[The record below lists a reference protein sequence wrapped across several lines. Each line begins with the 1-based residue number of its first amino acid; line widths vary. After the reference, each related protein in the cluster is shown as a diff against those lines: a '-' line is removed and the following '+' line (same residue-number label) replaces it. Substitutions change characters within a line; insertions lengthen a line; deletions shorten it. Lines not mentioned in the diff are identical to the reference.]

1 MKVDLHCHTKATK
14 NDGPGRNV
22 TPELFAEKI
31 ALADVEV
38 VAITNHNHFDLEQ
51 FNQLSKAA
59 ASTQVWPGA
68 ELDIQGQFGKW
79 HMLVIGNP
87 GKAVAFAESIKK
99 LVGDKAPKDCLWKF
113 DQIWS
118 EFAASD
124 VLFVSHC
131 HDKKPGIT
139 LQEIEQIRQITNNDW
154 RLYFEPKSLATLGIW
169 SAHGYPM
176 LLGSDVKDWNDY
188 EKCRFSKLRLK
199 VDSFD
204 QFLLLAKRDR
214 QVVETLL
221 NASAPK
227 TLQVSPHESVHFPI
241 RLYNDVNVIFGQKGT
256 GKTQIVRSIENE
268 CTRTSISVASYYGG
282 EKYDEYDKIVDSSEI
297 ERNLSDFGRTDSI
310 AELESILNWSDSL
323 PTPLAKYVSWFSTKG
338 NNSKK
343 DRFKISESTIL
354 PVPSNAAYDKAKR
367 IKNLAESTVANWPLD
382 TVAGYLSED
391 DAITLVELLK
401 RLNEAASE
409 DALSK
414 FIDKESTIRANAA
427 LAALKNAIDR
437 KSGTISKPSST
448 GFLEFVMA
456 RIELKNCLDVV
467 ANAISPSELKD
478 NSYLGTLEDK
488 GELRL
493 VSRKRLLC
501 SDSRTSEFSVGI
513 NKLRSWKLA
522 FERVLASIWTD
533 DLASNIASF
542 CSEAERTGVYSA
554 CDFIGTSRYVTL
566 ADGKTKYEPSDGE
579 KGILVIERKLRE
591 EADVYLLDE
600 PELGMSNQYIDKVI
614 RTRVQELASAGRT
627 VVVSTHNANLA
638 VRTLPYLSLYREHVG
653 GLDFKTYIGNPFVNK
668 LVNISDPTDE
678 KEWSLVSMTTL
689 EGGAE
694 AFYDREAI
702 YEAGAY
708 EY

>member
-59 ASTQVWPGA
+59 SSAQVWPGA
-68 ELDIQGQFGKW
+68 ELDVQGQFGKW

-87 GKAVAFAESIKK
+87 KKAAVLADSIQK
-99 LVGDKAPKDCLWKF
+99 LVGDKAPKDCLWTF
-113 DQIWS
+113 DQVWE

-131 HDKKPGIT
+131 HDKRPGIT
-139 LQEIEQIRQITNNDW
+139 LQEIERIRQMTSNDW

-176 LLGSDVKDWNDY
+176 LLGSDVKDWNTY
-188 EKCRFSKLRLK
+188 ENCRFSKLRLK

-221 NASAPK
+221 SASTPK
-227 TLQVSPHESVHFPI
+227 TFQVSPHESVRFPI
-241 RLYNDVNVIFGQKGT
+241 KLYNDVNIIFGQKGT
-256 GKTQIVRSIENE
+256 GKTQIVRSIESE
-268 CTRTSISVASYYGG
+268 CTRISISVASYYGG
-282 EKYDEYDKIVDSSEI
+282 EKYDEYDKIIDSSNI
-297 ERNLSDFGRTDSI
+297 ERNASEFGRTDAA
-310 AELESILNWSDSL
+310 AELESISNWSDPL

-343 DRFKISESTIL
+343 DNFRISESATL
-354 PVPSNAAYDKAKR
+354 PVPSSAVYSSAKR
-367 IKNLAESTVANWPLD
+367 IKDLAKNTAEEWPLD
-382 TVAGYLSED
+382 TVTRYLGED
-391 DAITLVELLK
+391 DAMALVELLK
-401 RLNEAASE
+401 KLREATFE
-409 DALSK
+409 DALHK
-414 FIDKESTIRANAA
+414 FVDKESTVRANTA

-437 KSGTISKPSST
+437 KSGTISKPSAT
-448 GFLEFVMA
+448 GFLEFAMT
-456 RIELKNCLDVV
+456 RIELKHCLDAV
-467 ANAISPSELKD
+467 ANAISPGILTSD
-478 NSYLGTLEDK
+478 SYLGTLEDK

-493 VSRKRLLC
+493 VTQKRFLC
-501 SDSRTSEFSVGI
+501 SDSRTTEFSFGI
-513 NKLRSWKLA
+513 NKLRGWKTA
-522 FERVLASIWTD
+522 FEKVVATIWTN

-542 CSEAERTGVYSA
+542 CSEIERTGISSA
-554 CDFIGTSRYVTL
+554 EDFIGTSRYVTL

-579 KGILVIERKLRE
+579 KGILVIEQKLRE

-614 RTRVQELASAGRT
+614 RTRVQELASAGHT

-668 LVNISDPTDE
+668 LVNLNDSTDE

-702 YEAGAY
+702 YEAGTY
-708 EY
+708 DY